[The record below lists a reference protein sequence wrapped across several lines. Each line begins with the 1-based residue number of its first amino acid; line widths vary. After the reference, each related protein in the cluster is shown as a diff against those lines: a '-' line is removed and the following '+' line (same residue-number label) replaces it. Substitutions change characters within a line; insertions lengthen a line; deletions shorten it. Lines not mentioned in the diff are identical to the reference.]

1 MEALKNIY
9 QKINYLQ
16 KNELKTLCKSN
27 INNCNMCLKKCGS
40 IIKLNQCKKYTKIC
54 FECLDILNDNYNI
67 EKKRKNFLNVYV
79 VIIIYTIIL
88 LFNFFINK
96 KNDYFYLKV

>member
-1 MEALKNIY
+1 MEALK
-9 QKINYLQ
+9 KYLSKNKLFT
-16 KNELKTLCKSN
+16 KNELKTLCESN

-40 IIKLNQCKKYTKIC
+40 IIKLNQCNKDTKIC

-79 VIIIYTIIL
+79 VIIIYTIIV
-88 LFNFFINK
+88 LFNFF
-96 KNDYFYLKV
+96 Y